1 MRAPQIFLFLGL
13 ACPPSVLL
21 TSVMLR
27 GARSSPGD
35 QIPPQ
40 FGQLSGGP
48 SRRHA
53 LVLGCPRAAWERR
66 QEI

>member
-13 ACPPSVLL
+13 ACPSIRDAQ
-21 TSVMLR
+21 R
-27 GARSSPGD
+27 GSQFPGGSD
-35 QIPPQ
+35 PPQ
-40 FGQLSGGP
+40 CGQLSGGP
-48 SRRHA
+48 SQRHA